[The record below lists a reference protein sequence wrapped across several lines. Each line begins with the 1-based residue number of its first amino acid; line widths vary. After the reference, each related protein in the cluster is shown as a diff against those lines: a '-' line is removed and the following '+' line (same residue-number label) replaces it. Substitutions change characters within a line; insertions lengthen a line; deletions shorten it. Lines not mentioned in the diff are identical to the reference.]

1 MLMLTLASSFN
12 NSNTNMESPPRRCYQ
27 TARSETSP
35 PTGIPGSP
43 LLLFSTTAGLDSSQI
58 GRDFALK
65 MVILTQT
72 NVRSSSCCWI
82 FRLLMKSTSCW
93 VWSHQGFLFKQLLVS
108 GAGTTFTYLPVMLF
122 LILPKHINHRTNIK
136 KTWIEKFL
144 LARPGKHQTSDGH
157 CREGVQNTTGGQ
169 IYKNIAIIVIIII
182 SIIAFSIHFQRC
194 ILNVP
199 RFLSLN
205 ILPPHIWT
213 SSAGWP
219 TSPTSWRCWRHH
231 SL

>member
-12 NSNTNMESPPRRCYQ
+12 NSNTNMEYPPRRCYQ

-65 MVILTQT
+65 MVILTQIS
-72 NVRSSSCCWI
+72 VRSSSCWI

-122 LILPKHINHRTNIK
+122 LILPKHISHHTNIEK
-136 KTWIEKFL
+136 KTDRIIFTWQAWKTPNERWTLQRGSSKYH
-144 LARPGKHQTSDGH
+144 RWP
-157 CREGVQNTTGGQ
+157 
-169 IYKNIAIIVIIII
+169 NI
-182 SIIAFSIHFQRC
+182 
-194 ILNVP
+194 
-199 RFLSLN
+199 
-205 ILPPHIWT
+205 
-213 SSAGWP
+213 
-219 TSPTSWRCWRHH
+219 
-231 SL
+231 